1 MNLRS
6 KTLLPVA
13 IVALMSGLATT
24 LWADHHDDDGD
35 ATAATH
41 DPNGGESLV
50 ASRAHSREA
59 ADKTPVVGSSP
70 VFPAQPDN
78 GNDEEDSGLVI
89 REGDVIEFDN
99 VPYIEPVRLQPASSS
114 IPTR

>member
-1 MNLRS
+1 MNLQS

-41 DPNGGESLV
+41 DPSDGESLV
-50 ASRAHSREA
+50 ASKIHSREA
-59 ADKTPVVGSSP
+59 SDRTPAVDSSP
-70 VFPAQPDN
+70 VLPAQPGN
-78 GNDEEDSGLVI
+78 GNDEEDCGPGGRAVE
-89 REGDVIEFDN
+89 RHEVPIEA
-99 VPYIEPVRLQPASSS
+99 QPPSVG
-114 IPTR
+114 